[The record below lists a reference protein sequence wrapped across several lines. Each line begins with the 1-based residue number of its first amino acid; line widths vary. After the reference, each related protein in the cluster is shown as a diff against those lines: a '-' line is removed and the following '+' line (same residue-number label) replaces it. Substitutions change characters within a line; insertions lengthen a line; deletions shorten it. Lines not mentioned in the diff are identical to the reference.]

1 MSNGISIPLQHLPSL
16 REAALILAGAIGVAS
31 FVLVPTAGLVVGIG
45 CVAVLLLG
53 AVANAV
59 HGKID
64 RILLYWAGAFPLG
77 YYFASFPRERPIVT
91 LDRVVVLV
99 AFLGLIFTKP
109 STLVA
114 IPKALRQAGLFWIA
128 FAAVACVTL
137 GKSPNVLN
145 AARNLLDSF
154 LLPVLLTWCVI
165 ARFDVRGRLPAIHTA
180 MCISSVICAA
190 VGAAEIVTGQ
200 DLLPFGGST
209 IYFAGGIVRPNGPFE
224 SNDTLALIGAISVF
238 FLVFLRATLGPKLS
252 IGRRV
257 LHFIGLAA
265 AIGMALM
272 PMFRSVAITLLL
284 VLIIDTFWGHG
295 TIHRVRRVAL
305 IGGFVGLIF
314 MAAVFTPDMFEDRS
328 SSENVYGRV
337 AQFEQSFRVFEEHP
351 LLGVGFLN
359 FHEFVLGEPR
369 YRTSYQGMFSV
380 DGPHDNLVQILTE
393 DGILGFVPYVM
404 AHVLLFRAMWQL
416 RQLSRSGYLAWKYY
430 FYLFLTYWITGLTE
444 SSGYSPLNLWYM
456 FAAAVFCKYALTEP
470 DLLRLAEVQEPDE
483 ASSAPAQISLPVFVR

>member
-1 MSNGISIPLQHLPSL
+1 
-16 REAALILAGAIGVAS
+16 
-31 FVLVPTAGLVVGIG
+31 
-45 CVAVLLLG
+45 
-53 AVANAV
+53 
-59 HGKID
+59 
-64 RILLYWAGAFPLG
+64 
-77 YYFASFPRERPIVT
+77 
-91 LDRVVVLV
+91 
-99 AFLGLIFTKP
+99 
-109 STLVA
+109 
-114 IPKALRQAGLFWIA
+114 
-128 FAAVACVTL
+128 
-137 GKSPNVLN
+137 
-145 AARNLLDSF
+145 
-154 LLPVLLTWCVI
+154 
-165 ARFDVRGRLPAIHTA
+165 
-180 MCISSVICAA
+180 
-190 VGAAEIVTGQ
+190 
-200 DLLPFGGST
+200 
-209 IYFAGGIVRPNGPFE
+209 
-224 SNDTLALIGAISVF
+224 
-238 FLVFLRATLGPKLS
+238 
-252 IGRRV
+252 
-257 LHFIGLAA
+257 
-265 AIGMALM
+265 
-272 PMFRSVAITLLL
+272 
-284 VLIIDTFWGHG
+284 
-295 TIHRVRRVAL
+295 
-305 IGGFVGLIF
+305 

-470 DLLRLAEVQEPDE
+470 DLLRLAEVQEPAE

>member
-1 MSNGISIPLQHLPSL
+1 MFNDISIPVEQRTFSL
-16 REAALILAGAIGVAS
+16 EVG
-31 FVLVPTAGLVVGIG
+31 FVLVGAIAVAGCILVPEAGLVIVGG
-45 CVAVLLLG
+45 CLALWFLALVGEAFRG
-53 AVANAV
+53 R
-59 HGKID
+59 ID
-64 RILLYWAGAFPLG
+64 GILVWWAGAFPLG

-99 AFLGLIFTKP
+99 AFMGLILAKP

-114 IPKALRQAGLFWIA
+114 IPKALRQAGLFWMA

-154 LLPVLLTWCVI
+154 LLPVLLTWCLI

-190 VGAAEIVTGQ
+190 VGAAEIATGQ
-200 DLLPFGGST
+200 DLIPFGGST

-238 FLVFLRATLGPKLS
+238 FLVFLRETLGPKLS

-272 PMFRSVAITLLL
+272 PMFRSVAITLLI
-284 VLIIDTFWGHG
+284 VLLIDTFWEK
-295 TIHRVRRVAL
+295 TTTRRAKRVAL
-305 IGGFVGLIF
+305 IGGFAGLIF
-314 MAAVFTPDMFEDRS
+314 MAAVFAPDMFEDRS

-359 FHEFVLGEPR
+359 FHEFVVGELR
-369 YRTSYQGMFSV
+369 YRTSYQGVFSV

-393 DGILGFVPYVM
+393 DGILGFVPYVI

-416 RQLSRSGYLAWKYY
+416 RRLSRSGYLAWKYY

-456 FAAAVFCKYALTEP
+456 FAVAVLYKYVLTAADCIQPAELLVPEEVFSP
-470 DLLRLAEVQEPDE
+470 PVQI
-483 ASSAPAQISLPVFVR
+483 A